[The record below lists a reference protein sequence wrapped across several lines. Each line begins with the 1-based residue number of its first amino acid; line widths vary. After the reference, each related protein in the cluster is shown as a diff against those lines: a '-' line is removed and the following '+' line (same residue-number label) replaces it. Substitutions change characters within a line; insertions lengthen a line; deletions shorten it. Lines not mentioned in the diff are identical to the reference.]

1 MGPSHDQEVIYNLFE
16 HTLAASETLGLKDD
30 AFVKA
35 LKVAKGK
42 LARPKI
48 GRDGRLMEWAEEF
61 EEVEPAHRHL
71 SHLFAL
77 YPGNEI
83 TLDRTPAL
91 AKAVQQSLEKRGDD
105 GVGWTYAWKIALWA
119 RLQQGDRALK
129 LLNKQLR
136 PTADMDTK
144 YDGGGGTYYN
154 MFDACPPFQIDGNF
168 GVIAGM
174 AEMLLQS
181 HEDFI
186 ELLPALPASWKDGE
200 IKGLMARGAIEIDLK
215 WSNGHLVRAS
225 AKAKKGQKCQIKY
238 AGKLQELELPAGKK
252 VDLII

>member
-1 MGPSHDQEVIYNLFE
+1 
-16 HTLAASETLGLKDD
+16 
-30 AFVKA
+30 
-35 LKVAKGK
+35 
-42 LARPKI
+42 
-48 GRDGRLMEWAEEF
+48 MEWAEEF

-71 SHLFAL
+71 SHLFAF

-83 TLDRTPAL
+83 TLARTPDL
-91 AKAVQQSLEKRGDD
+91 AKAVQKSLEKRGDD

-119 RLQQGDRALK
+119 RLRQGDSALK

-136 PTADMDTK
+136 PTASVDTK
-144 YDGGGGTYYN
+144 YDSGGGTYYN

-186 ELLPALPASWKDGE
+186 ELLPALPGHWKEGE
-200 IKGLMARGAIEIDLK
+200 ITGLMARGAIEIDMK
-215 WSNGHLVRAS
+215 WSNGKLIKAS
-225 AKAKKGQKCQIKY
+225 AKAKKNTISIVKYGKQIISFKLTGGQKT
-238 AGKLQELELPAGKK
+238 
-252 VDLII
+252 DLGQLID